1 MSVPGD
7 LVSFDVQEPL
17 GEVWVKTF
25 ETLGSD
31 LAGGK
36 KKPQTKKNCHSI
48 FGDPNRKGKI

>member
-25 ETLGSD
+25 ETPGSD

-36 KKPQTKKNCHSI
+36 KKPQTKKTAT
-48 FGDPNRKGKI
+48 